1 MFKKYFNSFFSLTL
15 RMTTIISSFLFSWI
29 VSRYFGA
36 ENAGA
41 VFFYITLLTILVTFS
56 SQGAEIGI
64 AKASARI
71 DDKDKSRINALFNYV
86 LAKSY
91 KLYLLIFPLLI
102 VYLFYENLS
111 FTQTLILI
119 VALFSVGI
127 CFVYMNVLSYLYQ
140 GLGNILMMIL
150 SQRTLFN
157 FLSFIIIALF
167 CFVFTEKNDNYNN
180 IALDKQIVLISFAG
194 LIAAMCFAIIY
205 KKKYGRLKGIFK
217 PEGFDDSCRQLF
229 RIQILQLITMYG
241 SQIIINFFATKADIA
256 GFIVSQRI
264 STLLGFFVLAVSG
277 VVSSQVSRAYSIKD
291 FTSVQKYAFQSFVFS
306 ASLGIPVG
314 IILITFA
321 KEFLAI
327 FGSDFIQFYMV
338 LITLVISQMVN
349 CLTGACDIVLM
360 FIDGEKEHKRN
371 VIIGT
376 VIAICLSL
384 ILIPFYSAIG
394 AAIAATVSAVIVNV
408 LDVISIKQ
416 KAGFW
421 IFNSKL

>member
-1 MFKKYFNSFFSLTL
+1 MIKKYFNSFLSLAL

-41 VFFYITLLTILVTFS
+41 IFFYITLLTIVVTFS

-64 AKASARI
+64 AKAAARL
-71 DDKDKSRINALFNYV
+71 DVEDKFRINALFNYV
-86 LAKSY
+86 LTKSY
-91 KLYLLIFPLLI
+91 RLYFLLTPLLFFYLL
-102 VYLFYENLS
+102 YEKLS
-111 FTQTLILI
+111 IAQTLFLTIALI
-119 VALFSVGI
+119 IIGA

-157 FLSFIIIALF
+157 FLSFILIAFF
-167 CFVFTEKNDNYNN
+167 CFIFAKNEIKYND
-180 IALDKQIVLISFAG
+180 IAIDKQIAMIAFAAV
-194 LIAAMCFAIIY
+194 IATLYFAILF
-205 KKKYGRLKGIFK
+205 KMKSGPLKEKFK
-217 PEGFDDSCRQLF
+217 PEGFDYSCKQLF
-229 RIQILQLITMYG
+229 RIQMMQLITMYG
-241 SQIIINFFATKADIA
+241 SQIIINFCATKADIA

-277 VVSSQVSRAYSIKD
+277 VVSSQISRAYSIKD
-291 FTSVQKYAFQSFVFS
+291 FSSVQKYAYQSFIFS
-306 ASLGIPVG
+306 ASLGLPVG
-314 IILITFA
+314 IGLIFFA
-321 KEFLAI
+321 KEFLSV
-327 FGSDFIQFYMV
+327 FGSDFIHFYVV
-338 LITLVISQMVN
+338 LVILVISQMIN

-376 VIAICLSL
+376 FIAISLSL

-394 AAIAATVSAVIVNV
+394 AAVAATVSAVIVNI
-408 LDVISIKQ
+408 LDVMSIKQ

-421 IFNSKL
+421 IFKSK

>member
-1 MFKKYFNSFFSLTL
+1 
-15 RMTTIISSFLFSWI
+15 
-29 VSRYFGA
+29 
-36 ENAGA
+36 
-41 VFFYITLLTILVTFS
+41 
-56 SQGAEIGI
+56 
-64 AKASARI
+64 
-71 DDKDKSRINALFNYV
+71 
-86 LAKSY
+86 
-91 KLYLLIFPLLI
+91 
-102 VYLFYENLS
+102 
-111 FTQTLILI
+111 
-119 VALFSVGI
+119 
-127 CFVYMNVLSYLYQ
+127 
-140 GLGNILMMIL
+140 IL

>member
-1 MFKKYFNSFFSLTL
+1 
-15 RMTTIISSFLFSWI
+15 MTTIISSFLFSWI

-41 VFFYITLLTILVTFS
+41 IFFYITLLTILVTFS

-64 AKASARI
+64 AKAAARF
-71 DDKDKSRINALFNYV
+71 DVEDKIRVNALFNYV
-86 LAKSY
+86 LTKSY
-91 KLYLLIFPLLI
+91 KLYFVVFPLFAG
-102 VYLFYENLS
+102 YLFYEGLNTS
-111 FTQTLILI
+111 QILVLTI
-119 VALFSVGI
+119 ALFVIGV

-150 SQRTLFN
+150 SQRTIFN
-157 FLSFIIIALF
+157 FLSFILIALF
-167 CFVFTEKNDNYNN
+167 CFTLAQKHINYHN
-180 IALDKQIVLISFAG
+180 IALDTQII
-194 LIAAMCFAIIY
+194 LIAFAAVIATLYFAINY
-205 KKKYGRLKGIFK
+205 KITNGRLIGKFK
-217 PEGFDDSCRQLF
+217 PQGFDDSCQQLF
-229 RIQILQLITMYG
+229 RIQMMQLITMYG
-241 SQIIINFFATKADIA
+241 SQIIINFCATKADIA

-277 VVSSQVSRAYSIKD
+277 VVSSQISRAYSVKD
-291 FTSVQKYAFQSFVFS
+291 YSSVQKHAFQSFVFS
-306 ASLGIPVG
+306 ASLGIPIG
-314 IILITFA
+314 ILLIVFA
-321 KEFLAI
+321 KEFLSV
-327 FGSDFIQFYMV
+327 FGSDFIQFHTV
-338 LITLVISQMVN
+338 LIILIISQMFN

-394 AAIAATVSAVIVNV
+394 AAVAATVSAVIVNI

-421 IFNSKL
+421 IFKSK